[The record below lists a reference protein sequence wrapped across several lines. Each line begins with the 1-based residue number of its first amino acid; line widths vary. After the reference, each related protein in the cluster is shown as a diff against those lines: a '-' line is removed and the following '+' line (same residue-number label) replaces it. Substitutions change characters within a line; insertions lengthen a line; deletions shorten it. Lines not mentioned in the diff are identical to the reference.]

1 MALSVEWMTSLLEAV
16 RISCLSHLRW
26 SVIAIKANGRK
37 RGQGKVKNRVRIAY
51 QRHPSS
57 VSLKN
62 RSSLTGQPSKLEKE
76 RYSIITRAR
85 GARSRQMK
93 QIQVRTGGVR
103 DKLLTS
109 LKEKCPWGLLKVYW
123 LAEETCSLRWF
134 YKDIAK
140 ESLNR
145 DQLWLAITAQTHF
158 LECPLLRRSK
168 TSREIT
174 QQLRDASKMELRS

>member
-1 MALSVEWMTSLLEAV
+1 MTSLLEEV

-26 SVIAIKANGRK
+26 SLIAIKTYRRRK
-37 RGQGKVKNRVRIAY
+37 GQGKVKNRVRIAY
-51 QRHPSS
+51 LRHPSS
-57 VSLKN
+57 VSPKN
-62 RSSLTGQPSKLEKE
+62 RSSLTGQPSKLGKE

-93 QIQVRTGGVR
+93 RIQVLTGGVK

-109 LKEKCPWGLLKVYW
+109 LKENCQWGLLKAYW
-123 LAEETCSLRWF
+123 LAEEICSLRWF

-145 DQLWLAITAQTHF
+145 DQPWLAITAQTHF
-158 LECPLLRRSK
+158 LECPLLQRSK
-168 TSREIT
+168 TSRET
-174 QQLRDASKMELRS
+174 TLQLRDASKMEPRS